1 MRVLSPRSF
10 QTRTWIFMS
19 YFLLGLTLG
28 GQGRFHAMRGPK
40 LCRSIFK

>member
-1 MRVLSPRSF
+1 MYPETAANHKESGMRVLSPLTF

-28 GQGRFHAMRGPK
+28 
-40 LCRSIFK
+40 